1 MMPLHWRQDVI
12 VQLVQNT
19 QITVAP
25 PGSLGTEQHFFK
37 LPFMVWT
44 YIFFLTHLIWHG
56 LWRTRALYT
65 GERLCHQLPRNP
77 LTVHNASVASVLLVG
92 GWNFAAPQYH
102 SIAQSC
108 GWTTGGALQT
118 LARLHTSHCSPTKH
132 DSVAVSR
139 LIISHTFVAAP
150 CTRLACR
157 CFVTTRRSPLY
168 SRDFPLLYQLLCVF
182 SLYIDFS
189 VI

>member
-1 MMPLHWRQDVI
+1 MMLLHWRQDVMF
-12 VQLVQNT
+12 QLVQNT

-25 PGSLGTEQHFFK
+25 TGSLGTEQHFFK

-44 YIFFLTHLIWHG
+44 YIFYLTHLIWHG

-65 GERLCHQLPRNP
+65 GERLCHQLLRNP
-77 LTVHNASVASVLLVG
+77 LIVHNASVASVLLVG

-102 SIAQSC
+102 SIARSC

-118 LARLHTSHCSPTKH
+118 LARSHTSHCSPTKH

-150 CTRLACR
+150 CTRLACW